1 MTAGVF
7 SETERRI
14 KKLIERQ
21 KHEALQDELDK
32 QTKYIHPHVFYDYPL
47 KPFQKHGSSSIKSY
61 YNSSPDVRTSS
72 SKRSASVQ
80 TCPIRECIKKYY
92 PSDFSNP
99 RMCHDSI
106 ILPSEFYQSLCNSR
120 RSVSTSN
127 LRRTPTC
134 DKGVQVKR
142 SAIDPSRSMTNLPKE
157 KLNDKLIMA
166 AAERRSV
173 AMKRESLDVTSC
185 RKQHPAGYDKDEVRL
200 FMKMQQVM
208 SKRIDDV
215 RPLTVRKR
223 PVDTITPTRPILQRS
238 LTKTVIRTSDMTPD
252 FKKEEIGK
260 EFIVNRAEVLSNFK
274 SQNICSYQQSSNQK
288 SSNQQ
293 NNITRHRLS
302 AKELKAMLDEILLQ
316 NVVKNCSIKLPKINN
331 LIGKPILDIEEQSD
345 DELPSLLKP
354 KNIPSYDTIN
364 DSWLPDTHFDS
375 DVSSILASRKEATI
389 EMQNS
394 FKRSY
399 SYKYE
404 SSRHE
409 TSLHERDRKED
420 TSIDRKEDISIDR
433 KEDIS
438 IYRKEDISIDRRQSM
453 CSEFSKLNLENSS
466 NQIIEDETSFSQLPK
481 VSFDDVFSNIL
492 ERRRREKSM
501 TDSTN
506 DHQTRSNAS
515 SSNSDNTLQAINKS
529 SESIHQS
536 SESIQESSESPL
548 SSLSDDSSSTCSGKS
563 FTVTTEPT
571 SSEPLTSQSQEQPDK
586 EQESLSN
593 LLVNDLSITERI
605 NLIYSQRKISPSS
618 SLPDSKDEKSISSA
632 RENHIKCLRI
642 TPEIDLD
649 ENNSESPAA
658 SDETDHVL
666 ESDETDHVLKK
677 DRKKDEKKDNGKP
690 TDLVDKENEK
700 PIKALEPEPTFV
712 DEDKYEVSEEIV
724 TSMVR
729 EICDLVV
736 ENNQVQAPDDWK
748 WNVSQKYNQNESQK
762 YNNDHFSVQDLNH
775 INQSMNCYRR
785 FLCDLIESTMKEV
798 FRNGNDEHGFK
809 FASRS
814 IKSIAKFARKRPLP
828 TSSIEL
834 FEAINPIILKTVGIK
849 HPPKPSVS
857 RDGIL
862 GYYKKH
868 LDRDHVD
875 VVALNEMIDEDDE
888 WTNYDDQINQ
898 LLDVLNEN
906 IFYSL
911 LDSLARE
918 VIDDSLAREVVE
930 Y

>member
-1 MTAGVF
+1 MTVGTF

-21 KHEALQDELDK
+21 KHEALQDQLDK
-32 QTKYIHPHVFYDYPL
+32 RTKDIHSHVFYDYPL
-47 KPFQKHGSSSIKSY
+47 KPFQNHDPSIKSHY
-61 YNSSPDVRTSS
+61 KSSPDIRTSS

-92 PSDFSNP
+92 PSDFSTNP
-99 RMCHDSI
+99 KICHSI
-106 ILPSEFYQSLCNSR
+106 ILPSKYYQSICNSR
-120 RSVSTSN
+120 RSVSASN
-127 LRRTPTC
+127 LRRRPTC
-134 DKGVQVKR
+134 EKGVQVKR
-142 SAIDPSRSMTNLPKE
+142 SPADPSRSMTNLPKE

-166 AAERRSV
+166 AAERRSI
-173 AMKRESLDVTSC
+173 AMNRESLDVTSC
-185 RKQHPAGYDKDEVRL
+185 RKQHPAGYDKDEVRH

-215 RPLTVRKR
+215 RPLAARKR

-238 LTKTVIRTSDMTPD
+238 LTKTVIGTSDMTPD
-252 FKKEEIGK
+252 FKKEEVGK
-260 EFIVNRAEVLSNFK
+260 EFIVNRAELFSNLK
-274 SQNICSYQQSSNQK
+274 SQNI
-288 SSNQQ
+288 SNQQ

-331 LIGKPILDIEEQSD
+331 LIGKPILNIEEQSD

-354 KNIPSYDTIN
+354 KNVPSYDPIK
-364 DSWLPDTHFDS
+364 DSWLPDTQFEG
-375 DVSSILASRKEATI
+375 DVSSILTSRKEDSWLPDTQFEGDVSSILTPRKEAQFEGDVSSILTPRKEATI
-389 EMQNS
+389 ENVFKDTSICNRSEMENS

-399 SYKYE
+399 SCKYE

-409 TSLHERDRKED
+409 TSLHDFITSSLHERDRKED
-420 TSIDRKEDISIDR
+420 TSIDR
-433 KEDIS
+433 
-438 IYRKEDISIDRRQSM
+438 RQSTR
-453 CSEFSKLNLENSS
+453 SEYSKLNLQNST
-466 NQIIEDETSFSQLPK
+466 NQIIEDESSFSQPPK

-492 ERRRREKSM
+492 ERHRKEKSM
-501 TDSTN
+501 TDSIN

-515 SSNSDNTLQAINKS
+515 SSNSDNTLQATNKS
-529 SESIHQS
+529 SESIHKS
-536 SESIQESSESPL
+536 SESIHESSESSL

-563 FTVTTEPT
+563 YSVTTEAT
-571 SSEPLTSQSQEQPDK
+571 SSEPLTSQSQQEQSDK
-586 EQESLSN
+586 EQESNSLI
-593 LLVNDLSITERI
+593 NDLSITERI
-605 NLIYSQRKISPSS
+605 NLIYSQRNIS
-618 SLPDSKDEKSISSA
+618 SLTDLKDEKSISSG

-649 ENNSESPAA
+649 ENISESPAA
-658 SDETDHVL
+658 SDEV
-666 ESDETDHVLKK
+666 DHVLKK
-677 DRKKDEKKDNGKP
+677 DKEEDKEEDNGKP
-690 TDLVDKENEK
+690 TDLVGEESEK
-700 PIKALEPEPTFV
+700 PIKESEPTFV
-712 DEDKYEVSEEIV
+712 DEDKYEVSEEVV

-736 ENNQVQAPDDWK
+736 ENNQVQVPDDWK
-748 WNVSQKYNQNESQK
+748 WNVSRKYNS
-762 YNNDHFSVQDLNH
+762 DHFPVQDLDH
-775 INQSMNCYRR
+775 INHSMNCYRR
-785 FLCDLIESTMKEV
+785 FLCDLIESTMREV

-809 FASRS
+809 FASKS
-814 IKSIAKFARKRPLP
+814 IKSIAKFARKRPMP
-828 TSSIEL
+828 TSSTEL
-834 FEAINPIILKTVGIK
+834 FEAINPIILKSVGIK
-849 HPPKPSVS
+849 RAPKPSVS

-888 WTNYDDQINQ
+888 WTDYDDQVNQ

-911 LDSLARE
+911 LDSLT
-918 VIDDSLAREVVE
+918 REVVDDVSPTPTCD
-930 Y
+930 

>member
-1 MTAGVF
+1 MTVGTF

-21 KHEALQDELDK
+21 KHEVLQDQLDK
-32 QTKYIHPHVFYDYPL
+32 QTKDVHAHVFYDYPL
-47 KPFQKHGSSSIKSY
+47 KPFHNHGPSSIKSY
-61 YNSSPDVRTSS
+61 CKSSPDVRTSS

-92 PSDFSNP
+92 PSDFSTNP
-99 RMCHDSI
+99 RICHDSI
-106 ILPSEFYQSLCNSR
+106 ILPSKYYQSLCSSR
-120 RSVSTSN
+120 RSVCTSN

-142 SAIDPSRSMTNLPKE
+142 SLSDPSRSMTNLPKE
-157 KLNDKLIMA
+157 KLNDKLIVA
-166 AAERRSV
+166 AAERRSI
-173 AMKRESLDVTSC
+173 AMNRESLDVASC
-185 RKQHPAGYDKDEVRL
+185 RKQHPAGYDKDEVRH

-215 RPLTVRKR
+215 RPLAATKR

-238 LTKTVIRTSDMTPD
+238 KTVIRTSDMTPD

-260 EFIVNRAEVLSNFK
+260 EFIVNRAEVLSNLK
-274 SQNICSYQQSSNQK
+274 AQKTSS
-288 SSNQQ
+288 SQQ

-354 KNIPSYDTIN
+354 KNLPSYTIN
-364 DSWLPDTHFDS
+364 DSWLPDTHFDG
-375 DVSSILASRKEATI
+375 DVSSILSSRKEATI
-389 EMQNS
+389 ENVFKDTSICDRSQMQNS

-420 TSIDRKEDISIDR
+420 TSIDRKEDTSIDR
-433 KEDIS
+433 KEDTS
-438 IYRKEDISIDRRQSM
+438 IDRKEDTSIDRRRSIR
-453 CSEFSKLNLENSS
+453 SEFSKLNLENSS

-492 ERRRREKSM
+492 ERHRKEKSM
-501 TDSTN
+501 TDSIN

-529 SESIHQS
+529 SESIHESNELINKS
-536 SESIQESSESPL
+536 SESIHESSESINKSSESIHESSESINKSSESIHESSESPL

-563 FTVTTEPT
+563 YSVTTEPT

-586 EQESLSN
+586 EEESVSN
-593 LLVNDLSITERI
+593 SLINDLSITERI
-605 NLIYSQRKISPSS
+605 NLIYSQRNISPSS
-618 SLPDSKDEKSISSA
+618 SLPDLKDEKSISSA

-658 SDETDHVL
+658 SDEV
-666 ESDETDHVLKK
+666 DHVLKK
-677 DRKKDEKKDNGKP
+677 EKKRDKKKDEKKDNGKP
-690 TDLVDKENEK
+690 TDLVEKENEK
-700 PIKALEPEPTFV
+700 PIKESEPEPTFV

-736 ENNQVQAPDDWK
+736 ENNQVQVPDDWK
-748 WNVSQKYNQNESQK
+748 WNVSQKYN
-762 YNNDHFSVQDLNH
+762 NDHFPVQDLNH

-785 FLCDLIESTMKEV
+785 FLCDLIESTMREV

-828 TSSIEL
+828 TSSTEL

-849 HPPKPSVS
+849 RPPKPSVS
-857 RDGIL
+857 RDEIL

-888 WTNYDDQINQ
+888 WD
-898 LLDVLNEN
+898 
-906 IFYSL
+906 
-911 LDSLARE
+911 
-918 VIDDSLAREVVE
+918 
-930 Y
+930 